1 MGELLIMTWKRSY
14 LSVPSHCT
22 QVVAQSWCLMCTE
35 VMLWM
40 IPNMKS
46 TCGVMNYTSEGPF
59 MPLWEG
65 SKHVKVKSAT
75 RDFFFR
81 SGQLWSL
88 IMDILCCPGKNTF
101 HSIADLNW
109 IGRMV
114 LWFYDNR
121 IMHNKPLW
129 LNDLRN
135 FWEFVINVQT
145 ISRHCRL
152 SPQSTV
158 SSRIDPHLV
167 GYYTVYKVI
176 TDMKRTKLLE
186 GKKGVLKLDKNLCYF
201 KGSRSMGLLLAFG
214 HQSGDRNALKQT
226 PKQTFS
232 AQSKTGLAK
241 WGWRCLSTLKRET
254 ENLPWCIPIG
264 LY

>member
-1 MGELLIMTWKRSY
+1 
-14 LSVPSHCT
+14 
-22 QVVAQSWCLMCTE
+22 
-35 VMLWM
+35 
-40 IPNMKS
+40 
-46 TCGVMNYTSEGPF
+46 

-88 IMDILCCPGKNTF
+88 IMDFLCCPGKNTF

-176 TDMKRTKLLE
+176 TDMKTVKLLKRKGCSE
-186 GKKGVLKLDKNLCYF
+186 AWQQQKKVCYF
-201 KGSRSMGLLLAFG
+201 KGSRSLGLLLAFG
-214 HQSGDRNALKQT
+214 HKKNRDRNALKHT
-226 PKQTFS
+226 PKLTFT
-232 AQSKTGLAK
+232 AQSKTDCLAK
-241 WGWRCLSTLKRET
+241 WGRQRSFSTLKREN
-254 ENLPWCIPIG
+254 EHFYCGAFRL
-264 LY
+264 